1 MLRQSLNDIR
11 LICFDCSPEALSSP
25 LNTQLFIEEKTIAM
39 SRPLFDEDEVESDTR
54 IQINKS
60 FATAYTSRK
69 QKEELRNSRYDDNDD
84 DDSSS
89 DESEDED
96 AELLTTSLDVNILKT
111 IQALRRKDESIYDPT
126 KEFFP
131 SEITEANG
139 ETSAG
144 KHVKKRFKDVIREQ
158 ILEQMDQEENG
169 TAEKVMDHDKHPL
182 EYDKEQS
189 ELKNAFLEST
199 KEDEDEDNWM
209 VVKSQSAPLDENE
222 EALQKEYEA
231 LEKTKPSI
239 GISDPRGEIQ
249 DGEQF
254 LLDFLKNKKWKEQD
268 DNIDDTPTR
277 KPVTVDSDDESLE
290 HLEKADDFESTYNFR
305 FEQAEAIATSGADY
319 SVVPYARG
327 GSMTTLR
334 RKDETRKVKR
344 ETRKEKKAAERK
356 AKEEQLK
363 RLKNAKR
370 EEMEDRLREIKKVMG
385 SDGNL
390 DEDAM
395 LKLMEGDF
403 DPEKFEQ
410 VMQEQ
415 YGDDFYQ
422 DKDPEWK
429 SDVDVRQ
436 ALLQDEDGNVLVGQ
450 DELEGGLYDE
460 SNEYDDNADFDGEND
475 DAYIEEDEHPV
486 QETTIEKKLKAKME
500 EELYKLDYEDI
511 VAGMPTRFKYRKVEP
526 NDFGLTTEE
535 ILFARDSTLKSF
547 VSLKKL
553 APYNEDG
560 EHFVGSKKRR
570 KFREM
575 LKHDLEEA
583 MAEEGY
589 KEKEI
594 DEDNE
599 EIVAEPFVGKKQRRQ
614 KKGKKKNKK
623 GGDDEK
629 SDTSEQLPELAI
641 AAPEDDIAII
651 PKEKGKK
658 IVSRD
663 TAVDERNLV
672 QSAEGGVND
681 QKLEVNQKSSP
692 LDEKKTAK
700 KKEKKRK
707 QKEANGGE
715 KSRSKKK
722 IKFAVNGISES
733 RLGAFGL

>member
-1 MLRQSLNDIR
+1 
-11 LICFDCSPEALSSP
+11 
-25 LNTQLFIEEKTIAM
+25 M
-39 SRPLFDEDEVESDTR
+39 SKPLFDEDEDESEAR

-69 QKEELRNSRYDDNDD
+69 QKEELRNARFDDNDD

-131 SEITEANG
+131 SETSEADG
-139 ETSAG
+139 ETTAG

-169 TAEKVMDHDKHPL
+169 TDGKTASHDKHPL

-199 KEDEDEDNWM
+199 KEDEEEDDWM
-209 VVKSQSAPLDENE
+209 VVKSRSAPSNENE

-231 LEKTKPSI
+231 LEKTKSNT

-268 DNIDDTPTR
+268 DDIDTLPAV
-277 KPVTVDSDDESLE
+277 KPITVDSDDESLE
-290 HLEKADDFESTYNFR
+290 HLDKADDFESTYNFR
-305 FEQAEAIATSGADY
+305 FEQAEAIVTSGADY

-356 AKEEQLK
+356 VKEEQLK

-370 EEMEDRLREIKKVMG
+370 EEMEERLSEIKKVMG
-385 SDGNL
+385 NDGNL
-390 DEDAM
+390 DEAAM

-403 DPEKFEQ
+403 DPDKFEQ
-410 VMQEQ
+410 VMQDQ
-415 YGDDFYQ
+415 YGDDFYH

-436 ALLQDEDGNVLVGQ
+436 ALLQDVDGTTLVGQ
-450 DELEGGLYDE
+450 DEPEGGLYDE
-460 SNEYDDNADFDGEND
+460 SAEYDDHADLDGEND
-475 DAYIEEDEHPV
+475 DGYIEEDEHPEE
-486 QETTIEKKLKAKME
+486 ETTIVKKLKAKME

-553 APYNEDG
+553 APYNEGG

-589 KEKEI
+589 KEREKEI
-594 DEDNE
+594 EEDDEGIVE
-599 EIVAEPFVGKKQRRQ
+599 EPVDGKKKRRQ
-614 KKGKKKNKK
+614 KKGKKKNKQD
-623 GGDDEK
+623 GDTVE
-629 SDTSEQLPELAI
+629 SDTLEQHPELTIAVPEHDKAI
-641 AAPEDDIAII
+641 KPKKKRKKNDIKNTVADDGSLEQSPEVVFEDQ
-651 PKEKGKK
+651 PE
-658 IVSRD
+658 
-663 TAVDERNLV
+663 VD
-672 QSAEGGVND
+672 QTSP
-681 QKLEVNQKSSP
+681 P
-692 LDEKKTAK
+692 LDDKKAAK

-707 QKEANGGE
+707 QKESNGGE

-722 IKFAVNGISES
+722 IKFAVEGISES